1 MFFISSQTK
10 VTTTGLRVTHLI
22 VFAWQFYVWQENTM
36 TRPKSWHTVYHS
48 PHSIWRCYHA
58 QPSPCWSEA
67 NLPTP
72 PCRILGIAAHRA
84 AVMCH
89 LAPGSIGQ
97 ELSLTS
103 PLKLVCHR
111 APHWGESLR
120 ATCVHSQDEDRPEG
134 DCQHLLGKLGLPLP
148 LSRLISC
155 LAPRTMQLQIKDC
168 PFGRQPR
175 EHSVPPCPI
184 TNNHKL

>member
-1 MFFISSQTK
+1 MYFYFQSDK
-10 VTTTGLRVTHLI
+10 VTTTGLHLTHLI
-22 VFAWQFYVWQENTM
+22 VFAWQFDVWQENTM

-48 PHSIWRCYHA
+48 PHSIWRRYHA

-111 APHWGESLR
+111 APRWGRVSEGHLR
-120 ATCVHSQDEDRPEG
+120 AFSPWWGQTRGRLPTPIGEASPASSSQ
-134 DCQHLLGKLGLPLP
+134 
-148 LSRLISC
+148 
-155 LAPRTMQLQIKDC
+155 
-168 PFGRQPR
+168 
-175 EHSVPPCPI
+175 
-184 TNNHKL
+184 